1 MNRDHEL
8 DKRATDDQLF
18 LASIEAVLADQ
29 GRSEQPQTSLEAF
42 CASLANARLEADSA
56 FQERL
61 WETLT
66 MRLAK
71 HDQAR
76 YSKALDG
83 SLRRERKL
91 SLAPPP
97 PTPDRIPP
105 YGWSV
110 SQRYLSAIACGLA
123 MLLLLL
129 ALSPGLRTVA
139 AQTAQEIRQ
148 FVVGSFTRSGGTVE
162 FTPAPPFTVKQPS
175 YLPAGFALVAERYAT
190 GMSSNEQSDTAPETS
205 QTSLSVPA
213 QFGRSRQAIE
223 RDRSAGPHI
232 LLVYETQQEHYIALF
247 ERAARAAESLPT
259 GQQRT
264 VANQAAV
271 LQQDNQI
278 LTLTWIS
285 DGTWI
290 ELESTLPEEQLLKV
304 AAGLVTTQKA
314 SPATQTT
321 SGPAVVSE
329 LYSIPL
335 LSLEEA
341 QRQVTFH
348 IPTPAWLPAGLTLN
362 GVRIM
367 DPWVSL
373 SYIKQDAGFE
383 NAGLS
388 INIAPG
394 QVADSRDVGVQRQ
407 KVTVNGQPAV
417 YEWVEGKDLGTLSW
431 QQDGF
436 AYSVGGGGLGLSRD
450 DLIRIAET
458 LR

>member
-8 DKRATDDQLF
+8 DKRATDDQLL

-42 CASLANARLEADSA
+42 CISLSNARPEANSA
-56 FQERL
+56 FQEQL
-61 WETLT
+61 WETLIV
-66 MRLAK
+66 RLTK
-71 HDQAR
+71 HDQTR
-76 YSKALDG
+76 YSKAFDG
-83 SLRRERKL
+83 SLRRERTL
-91 SLAPPP
+91 ISAPPP
-97 PTPDRIPP
+97 PTPDRIPL
-105 YGWSV
+105 YGWSA
-110 SQRYLSAIACGLA
+110 SRRYVNAIACGLA

-129 ALSPGLRTVA
+129 ALSPELRTTA

-162 FTPAPPFTVKQPS
+162 FAPAPPFTVKQPS
-175 YLPAGFALVAERYAT
+175 YLPAGFTRVAERYAT
-190 GMSSNEQSDTAPETS
+190 GMSSNEQSNTAAETS
-205 QTSLSVPA
+205 QTSLSMPA

-247 ERAARAAESLPT
+247 ERAARTDESLPT

-264 VANQAAV
+264 IAGQTAA
-271 LQQDNQI
+271 LQHDNQI

-290 ELESTLPEEQLLKV
+290 ELESTLPEEQLLQV

-314 SPATQTT
+314 APATQTT
-321 SGPAVVSE
+321 SVPAVVSE
-329 LYSIPL
+329 LYSIPF

-348 IPTPAWLPAGLTLN
+348 IPTPARLPAGLTLK
-362 GVRIM
+362 GVRIL
-367 DPWVSL
+367 DSWVSL

-383 NAGLS
+383 YAGLNIS
-388 INIAPG
+388 IVPG
-394 QVADSRDVGVQRQ
+394 QVADRKHIGVQRQ
-407 KVTVNGQPAV
+407 KVMVNGQPAV
-417 YEWVEGKDLGTLSW
+417 YEWVEGEDLGTLSW

-436 AYSVGGGGLGLSRD
+436 TYSMGSSRLGLSRD

-458 LR
+458 LQ